1 MARILEDISALVI
14 RAVLQHRAL
23 QLIALAILLPILATL
38 RAILVIRQWYRHT
51 PKAPR
56 SPVITVESVAGGMFP
71 PRSRQ
76 HSDATT
82 AAGPISPVKS
92 RPARRSRVTSVTSDG
107 SSITST
113 TGLRRTAAGSMDSLP
128 LAPPASD
135 LLEPGAAAWIGM
147 RTSMSADYSSDTS
160 STLPGRADKYKRKLR
175 DLWNSPLPAIMTH
188 PRHRGRRGSGTASS
202 QVSMSSAHSGS
213 TATATALPDVAPLAI
228 VRTPASVFASLADF
242 QYPDRYFTLPNGL
255 RVHYIDVDP
264 IEVGAAP
271 GVRRTRNGRTMIL
284 LHGALAWSYHYRKIV
299 PILLDLGYR
308 VIAID
313 FPGHGK
319 SDKPMQPSS
328 VTLGLYVS
336 TLIEFFTS
344 ILHPLVP
351 QPPTAPGAPPSAIP
365 IIASPVFVVA
375 QGMSAAVAALAIK
388 DSPAVSMGTAGLT
401 ILSGYAPPHRD
412 AIPALDQL
420 PALLAATAA
429 SICRVAVAL
438 HRGLASWVP
447 RPSRVAAASCTRTGT
462 TVAGYDTPYT
472 GGSAFP
478 VAPLASPLHFP
489 VPVIGEI
496 PIERVAAVFAPG
508 TAASKGLDPAPLT
521 TGERW
526 AARLA
531 RVAHVLDRE
540 TALEM
545 DAAKLALR
553 EWASTGTK
561 VAVMWGRNDRV
572 WPVALGEWWADLCD
586 APLRV
591 FDGAGHYLAE
601 DEPVRLAHAL
611 DEVVV
616 ARVAERSVGAAG
628 FAG

>member
-1 MARILEDISALVI
+1 MAILEDVPALVI
-14 RAVLQHRAL
+14 CVVLQHRTL

-38 RAILVIRQWYRHT
+38 RAMLAVQQWYQHT

-56 SPVITVESVAGGMFP
+56 SPVITVENVTSGTFP
-71 PRSRQ
+71 SRSRQ
-76 HSDATT
+76 PSDATT

-92 RPARRSRVTSVTSDG
+92 RPARRSRVTSVASDG
-107 SSITST
+107 SSITSA
-113 TGLRRTAAGSMDSLP
+113 TGLRRSAAGSMDSLP
-128 LAPPASD
+128 LTPTTTD
-135 LLEPGAAAWIGM
+135 LLEPGTAAWIGM
-147 RTSMSADYSSDTS
+147 RPSMSADYTSSDSS

-175 DLWNSPLPAIMTH
+175 DLWNSPLPTIMTH
-188 PRHRGRRGSGTASS
+188 PRHRARRGSGTASS
-202 QVSMSSAHSGS
+202 QVSMSSVHSGS

-228 VRTPASVFASLADF
+228 VRTPASAFASLADF
-242 QYPDRYFTLPNGL
+242 QYPDLYFTLPNGL

-271 GVRRTRNGRTMIL
+271 RVRRTRNGRTMIL
-284 LHGALAWSYHYRKIV
+284 LHGALAWSYHYRKII

-336 TLIEFFTS
+336 TLIEFFTFV
-344 ILHPLVP
+344 LHPLIP
-351 QPPTAPGAPPSAIP
+351 QPPTALGAPSSAIS
-365 IIASPVFVVA
+365 IIASPVFIVA

-412 AIPALDQL
+412 AIPGLDQA
-420 PALLAATAA
+420 PALLAATTA

-438 HRGLASWVP
+438 HRGFASWVP
-447 RPSRVAAASCTRTGT
+447 RPSRVAAASCTRTAT
-462 TVAGYDTPYT
+462 AVQGYDTPYT

-478 VAPLASPLHFP
+478 VAPLVSPLHFP

-508 TAASKGLDPAPLT
+508 SAASKGLDPAPLT
-521 TGERW
+521 SGERW

-553 EWASTGTK
+553 EWASHGTK
-561 VAVMWGRNDRV
+561 VAVMWGRNDKV

-591 FDGAGHYLAE
+591 FEGAGHYLAE

-616 ARVAERSVGAAG
+616 ARVAERTG